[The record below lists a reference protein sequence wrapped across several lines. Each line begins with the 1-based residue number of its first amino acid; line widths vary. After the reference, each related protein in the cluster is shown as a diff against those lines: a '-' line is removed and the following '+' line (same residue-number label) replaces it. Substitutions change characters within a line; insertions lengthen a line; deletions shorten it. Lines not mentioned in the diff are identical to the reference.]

1 MEIII
6 LDTPEEVGLLAADV
20 MARYVEQGATL
31 GLATGSTPV
40 GAYRELV
47 RRHKEEGLSFANCRA
62 FLLDEYI
69 GLGPDHPQS
78 YHATI
83 RRELTD
89 HIDIEDALVQSPN
102 GLDPRHAHDY
112 DRAITAA
119 GGIDVQLLGVGT
131 DGTSGSTS
139 PAVRWRPAP
148 A

>member
-47 RRHKEEGLSFANCRA
+47 RRHKEEGLSFAKCRA

-83 RRELTD
+83 RRELDSRLKTVGVVVLQCSVAWVVAFVAYA
-89 HIDIEDALVQSPN
+89 IAGLV
-102 GLDPRHAHDY
+102 
-112 DRAITAA
+112 
-119 GGIDVQLLGVGT
+119 
-131 DGTSGSTS
+131 
-139 PAVRWRPAP
+139 
-148 A
+148 